1 MMIAAKP
8 NPREVVC
15 KAIRVVLSFAG
26 PNFNMQVSVPNFD
39 AESQV
44 ATISAHI
51 PGVGV
56 VQSSYTIDRVMREF
70 NTSPDAFSIFVRDW
84 LDDLEYEA
92 VSRLKDSLGDSS
104 ESPG

>member
-1 MMIAAKP
+1 MVASKP
-8 NPREVVC
+8 QPREVIGN
-15 KAIRVVLSFAG
+15 AIRVVLSFIG
-26 PNFNMQVSVPNFD
+26 PQLNMAVKISTFD
-39 AESQV
+39 ADSPKV
-44 ATISAHI
+44 ATMAADI